1 VTFAFVRTFQGHLAL
16 AQLQLF
22 EVLPASDFS
31 DKLQVHPLPRLE
43 VQLFGGG
50 GCGGATSV
58 FLFTGLPYPI
68 KAARLV
74 LAAISATVSV
84 FSSLTTPLSRI
95 AMLSDT
101 SPRPGIAYDC
111 LIS

>member
-43 VQLFGGG
+43 VQLFLGEEVV
-50 GCGGATSV
+50 AVQLQSFFLLV
-58 FLFTGLPYPI
+58 FLILLKPQG
-68 KAARLV
+68 
-74 LAAISATVSV
+74 
-84 FSSLTTPLSRI
+84 
-95 AMLSDT
+95 
-101 SPRPGIAYDC
+101 
-111 LIS
+111 